1 MVEGEGATFFGR
13 TFLSPASE
21 IPTYSSLSKLPL
33 LFLFTQIT
41 ALEPSNR
48 LTLGSINGLPV
59 SEQVIGRLG
68 RGQRYYFYCFGCL
81 LLLTFRC
88 KMWKKFAPAYLRS

>member
-33 LFLFTQIT
+33 LFFFTQIT

-48 LTLGSINGLPV
+48 LTFGSINGLPV
-59 SEQVIGRLG
+59 SEQVIGRSTATLVTLEETITI
-68 RGQRYYFYCFGCL
+68 RSHYKFIL
-81 LLLTFRC
+81 IIIL
-88 KMWKKFAPAYLRS
+88 KMWMIS